1 MQARLQVSD
10 LGGVGSLKLLQLRL
24 QAFILSCLIL
34 KSLIELFNFRCLR
47 LLLRLLSGFCTVA
60 LFDRVKLLRVIC
72 NSGQLIKQAIT
83 AGCKLPEEPLVG
95 FAGILQAVVC
105 SKLLSLKLCE

>member
-1 MQARLQVSD
+1 MQARLQLSD

-47 LLLRLLSGFCTVA
+47 LLLRLPSGIGQVA
-60 LFDRVKLLRVIC
+60 LYDREKRLGVVR
-72 NSGQLIKQAIT
+72 NSGHLIKQAIT
-83 AGCKLPEEPLVG
+83 VGCKLPEEPIIAAESVLQTVLRDKLV
-95 FAGILQAVVC
+95 
-105 SKLLSLKLCE
+105 SLKLCE

>member
-47 LLLRLLSGFCTVA
+47 LLLRLPSGIGTVA
-60 LFDRVKLLRVIC
+60 LFDRVKRLGVVR

-83 AGCKLPEEPLVG
+83 VGCKLPEEPIISV
-95 FAGILQAVVC
+95 ASVRQAVLC
-105 SKLLSLKLCE
+105 GKLFGLKLC